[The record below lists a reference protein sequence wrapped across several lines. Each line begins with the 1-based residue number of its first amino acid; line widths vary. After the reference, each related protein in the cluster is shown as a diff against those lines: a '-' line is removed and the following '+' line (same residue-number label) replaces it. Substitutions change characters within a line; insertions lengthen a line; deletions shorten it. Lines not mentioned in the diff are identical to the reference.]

1 VGFVVVASLAFGVG
15 GGLMK
20 LSAGPHGAWPVIG
33 AAALFVVGA
42 LLLTRAVRTEG
53 LSVAYMAG
61 LGIEGLV
68 SVGIGRY
75 VFAERLTPPQAIGL
89 GLIAI
94 GIASLRL
101 G

>member
-1 VGFVVVASLAFGVG
+1 VGFVVVASIAFGIG

-20 LSAGPHGAWPVIG
+20 LSVTSGAWPIVG
-33 AAALFVVGA
+33 AAGLFVVGA

-53 LSVAYMAG
+53 LSVAYIAG

-68 SVGIGRY
+68 SVVIGRY
-75 VFAERLTPPQAIGL
+75 LFAERVTPPQAIGL
-89 GLIAI
+89 ALIVA
-94 GIASLRL
+94 GIASIRL

>member
-1 VGFVVVASLAFGVG
+1 VGFVVVASLAFAIG

-20 LSAGPHGAWPVIG
+20 VAAGSHGVWPIVG
-33 AAALFVVGA
+33 AAGLFVVGA

-53 LSVAYMAG
+53 LSVAYVAG
-61 LGIEGLV
+61 LGIEAFV
-68 SVGIGRY
+68 SVAIGRY

-89 GLIAI
+89 VLIAA
-94 GIASLRL
+94 GIASIRL